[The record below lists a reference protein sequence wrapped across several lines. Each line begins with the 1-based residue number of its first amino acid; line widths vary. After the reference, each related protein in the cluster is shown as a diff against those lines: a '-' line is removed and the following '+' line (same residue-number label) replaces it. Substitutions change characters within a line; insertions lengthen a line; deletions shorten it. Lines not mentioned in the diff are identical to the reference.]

1 MLDRKADDLAA
12 MAEALVCG
20 SRAAVE
26 RNLDLKTAR
35 GVIREITV
43 QGRCRTWTSVQ

>member
-1 MLDRKADDLAA
+1 MHDREADGLAN

-26 RNLDLKTAR
+26 RNLDLKTAL

-43 QGRCRTWTSVQ
+43 QGRCRTWTSTQ